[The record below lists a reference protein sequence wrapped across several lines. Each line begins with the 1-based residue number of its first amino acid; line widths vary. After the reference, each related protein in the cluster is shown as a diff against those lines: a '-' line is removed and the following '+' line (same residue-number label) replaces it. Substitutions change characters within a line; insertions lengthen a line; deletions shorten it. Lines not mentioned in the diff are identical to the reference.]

1 MRQRLYYLIVSAL
14 LVCLAIPTSAQEGD
28 FGQID
33 WVNGYITAFGQ
44 GTARQGISKSLA
56 LINSAKA
63 AKGDAMRNLLAVV
76 KGVYIDSHTTVKD
89 YMVQEDVVNANVQGL
104 LMGAQTLKKE
114 TQWLDGT
121 PLTTVTIG
129 LCMSAQSPNCA
140 HGITL
145 VSSLPLRNLKSS
157 LKIPKTEYSE
167 DMPDL
172 SPDKIDLNFDSTK
185 PVTGVVFSLKG
196 RHFRRVLLPVV
207 VAKLQGGD
215 LATVYSVKHVEPEIV
230 RSYGIVRYADTLD
243 QATKIADL
251 GDNFIRAPVAKVNE
265 ENILII
271 NTASARKIRE
281 TIRYGNDYLRKAKV
295 VISAE

>member
-1 MRQRLYYLIVSAL
+1 MVSAL

-129 LCMSAQSPNCA
+129 LCMNAQSPNCA
-140 HGITL
+140 HGLTL
-145 VSSLPLRNLKSS
+145 ISSLPFDNLKRSS
-157 LKIPKTEYSE
+157 KIPKTDYSE

-172 SPDKIDLNFDSTK
+172 SPERIDFKYDPTK

-207 VAKLQGGD
+207 AVKVQGGD

-230 RSYGIVRYADTLD
+230 RSYGIVRYS
-243 QATKIADL
+243 
-251 GDNFIRAPVAKVNE
+251 DN
-265 ENILII
+265 
-271 NTASARKIRE
+271 
-281 TIRYGNDYLRKAKV
+281 YLRKAKV